1 MALHRFIPILTY
13 HQIAPEPAKDSAFR
27 SLCVSPERFS
37 GQMAWLKRCGFQ
49 GLSMREL
56 MPYIRGEQR
65 GKVVGITF
73 DDGYQNNLTHALP
86 MLSHLGF
93 SSTVYAV
100 SAMPGGM
107 NTWDAHL
114 GVAPAQL
121 MSQEELRLWH
131 RSGQEIGSHT
141 EHHVH
146 LSACSLAQAQ
156 EEIVQSKQAL
166 EALIQAPV
174 QHFCYPYGE
183 HNEQLAKLV
192 QAAGY
197 ESATTTHRSR
207 VKVGS
212 QKDFYTLPRVPVVRS
227 TMWPQFLLKT
237 MTAYEDRHDR

>member
-1 MALHRFIPILTY
+1 MNIPILMY
-13 HQIAPEPAKDSAFR
+13 HQVDLPEPKGAKLR
-27 SLCVSPERFS
+27 GLTVSPASFS
-37 GQMAWLKRCGFQ
+37 SQMALLRLYGYR
-49 GLSMREL
+49 GVSMHDLE
-56 MPYIRGEQR
+56 PYLTGQTI

-86 MLSHLGF
+86 VLSHLGF

-114 GVAPAQL
+114 GVAPAKL
-121 MSQEELRLWH
+121 MSQEELRAWH

-166 EALIQAPV
+166 EDLIQAPV

-183 HNEQLAKLV
+183 HNEQLAQLV